1 MAAAYIPAPG
11 QFAGDNPWGVQ
22 MVKVTCGGSGETAD
36 VKLAAI
42 ESGSA
47 DQVVSLFEYGA
58 GGLMVLDI
66 KTRVKEAFLAT
77 AAMTIGDTASADGFY
92 TSAMIGPTTANA
104 DGVFKSMVQDTSSSR
119 GGGWYTST
127 SGVIEL
133 VFSPADSTDAVSGI
147 IEVQLWYAYGVQ

>member
-1 MAAAYIPAPG
+1 
-11 QFAGDNPWGVQ
+11 
-22 MVKVTCGGSGETAD
+22 
-36 VKLAAI
+36 
-42 ESGSA
+42 
-47 DQVVSLFEYGA
+47 
-58 GGLMVLDI
+58 MVLDI

-147 IEVQLWYAYGVQ
+147 IEVQLWYAYGVQSV

>member
-1 MAAAYIPAPG
+1 MAAAYVPAPG
-11 QFAGDNPWGVQ
+11 QFLGDNPWGVQ

-36 VKLAAI
+36 VKLSAI
-42 ESGSA
+42 ASGSA
-47 DQVVSLFEYGA
+47 DQVVTLFEYGA

-66 KTRVKEAFLAT
+66 KTRVTEAFVAT
-77 AAMTIGDTASADGFY
+77 AAMTIGDTASADGFA
-92 TSAMIGPTTANA
+92 TSAMLGPTSVVTT
-104 DGVFKSMVQDTSSSR
+104 GEFKSMIQDTSSSR

-133 VFSPADSTDAVSGI
+133 TFTPVDSADAVSGI